1 MNARELGA
9 SPIPYGPHAV
19 GEAIAAGRRLAG
31 AVTRRARHGVPA
43 GRLSESTEEWIAR
56 FEPKEALR

>member
-9 SPIPYGPHAV
+9 SPIPYGPRAVAEAV
-19 GEAIAAGRRLAG
+19 GAARRVGGTVARARLAASG
-31 AVTRRARHGVPA
+31 H
-43 GRLSESTEEWIAR
+43 LSGSAQEWIAR